1 MPTYQ
6 LTPSQRFNITAT
18 PAGDGWRIQ
27 VNDRVIDVEAVA
39 RLPEGLRIRMNGRWH
54 TLYLSRAGKARWVS
68 HQGRAYRFEQVAAA
82 ARRGRGGATAGDGQ
96 VRSPMPGQVRAVH
109 AASGEAVSQ
118 GQTLMLLEAM
128 KMEIRIQ
135 APCDGVV
142 AEIRA
147 DEGGVV
153 EKDQVLV
160 VVACGGE
167 TEDG

>member
-6 LTPSQRFNITAT
+6 LSPHQHFELNLA
-18 PAGDGWRIQ
+18 PAGEGFRIQ
-27 VNDRVIDVEAVA
+27 VDDRVIEVEAVEA
-39 RLPEGLRIRMNGRWH
+39 IPDGLRIRMDGRWH
-54 TLYLSRAGKARWVS
+54 TVFLSRAGKVRWVS
-68 HQGRAYRFEQVAAA
+68 RGGRAYRFEQVAV
-82 ARRGRGGATAGDGQ
+82 ARRGRRGAGVAGDGQ

-109 AASGEAVSQ
+109 AVAGDIVSQ

-142 AEIRA
+142 EEIKA
-147 DEGGVV
+147 GEGVVV

-160 VVACGGE
+160 LVTCGRE
-167 TEDG
+167 EE